1 MTYGRSS
8 LSHGRSSLSRPLAT
22 LLACL
27 LLAGCTADPDVPGG
41 LPAQGSVDVDTPAL
55 RALKA
60 DAGVRPCRGG
70 DARPVPDGLPEVAL
84 QCLGGGRPVTLSSL
98 RGPLVITLFAQ
109 WCGPC
114 RKELP
119 YFQRLDR
126 QADGAVRVLGVDY
139 LDTQPDGALRLAQR
153 SGVTFP
159 LLADPE
165 TQLRSGLRVR
175 GIPTVV
181 FVDADGVVTASQ
193 ARAFTSYADLREAV
207 RDQLGVEVPA

>member
-1 MTYGRSS
+1 MSRGRRAS
-8 LSHGRSSLSRPLAT
+8 AAV
-22 LLACL
+22 LACL
-27 LLAGCTADPDVPGG
+27 LLAGCTSDPDLPGS

-55 RALKA
+55 RTLKA

-70 DARPVPDGLPEVAL
+70 DARPVPDGLPEVTL
-84 QCLGGGRPVTLSSL
+84 KCLGGGRSVDLSSVT
-98 RGPLVITLFAQ
+98 GPVVITLFAQ

-119 YFQRLDR
+119 YFQRLDQ

-139 LDTQPDGALRLAQR
+139 LDTQPDGALRLARR

-165 TQLRSGLRVR
+165 ARLRPLLRVR
-175 GIPTVV
+175 GLPTVV
-181 FVDADGVVTASQ
+181 FVDADGVVKASQ
-193 ARAFTSYADLREAV
+193 ARAFSSYADLREAV
-207 RDQLGVEVPA
+207 RDQLGVEVRA